1 MAGKKEIS
9 QDELEA
15 LMYAGA
21 TPYED
26 EEDESESANRGDDFV
41 PTGDDESE
49 QETDAGVEDPAPEAP
64 AEAAE
69 ESAEAEG
76 EEPAAEE
83 PAVEEPEAE
92 EPKAEEPKH
101 DEARIPKKRFDEIN
115 ERRKAAERR
124 LAELEAERKASD
136 PGQYVDF
143 DFDAKEELYA
153 QHVLDGDLAK
163 AKEIRAEIRRAE
175 QTAFEKMAENRAVKV
190 GERQKLQS
198 ELDTTI
204 VELNA
209 AYPVYDPSSPSYD
222 QDVVDE
228 TLELQRGFIDRGYT
242 PAVALRRAAEYV
254 AAVNGLKP
262 EAEIQ
267 AAPKAA
273 VVPLQKKPDIAKK
286 IAAAEKQ
293 PPKQQGRNSAS
304 EALVDLDSI
313 SEEEFDALPES
324 KLRALRGD
332 LRM

>member
-1 MAGKKEIS
+1 MAKQKEMTAE
-9 QDELEA
+9 QLEA
-15 LMYAGA
+15 LVYAGA

-26 EEDESESANRGDDFV
+26 DESETESRGDDVV
-41 PTGDDESE
+41 PAGDDQSE

-64 AEAAE
+64 AEIE
-69 ESAEAEG
+69 EKPAEAEA
-76 EEPAAEE
+76 EAPVAEE
-83 PAVEEPEAE
+83 PVVE

-101 DEARIPKKRFDEIN
+101 DEPRIPKKRFDEIN

-175 QTAFEKMAENRAVKV
+175 QAAFEKMAENRAMKV

-198 ELDTTI
+198 ELDSTI

-254 AAVNGLKP
+254 AAVNGLQPAAEMTAVAEP
-262 EAEIQ
+262 E
-267 AAPKAA
+267 K
-273 VVPLQKKPDIAKK
+273 VVPIKKPDIAKK

-304 EALVDLDSI
+304 EALLDLDSM

-324 KLRALRGD
+324 KRRALRGD
-332 LRM
+332 MRM

>member
-1 MAGKKEIS
+1 MAKQKEMTAE
-9 QDELEA
+9 QLEA
-15 LMYAGA
+15 LVYAGA

-26 EEDESESANRGDDFV
+26 EETEVENRGDDFV
-41 PTGDDESE
+41 PTGDEPSE
-49 QETDAGVEDPAPEAP
+49 QEIDAGVEDPAPEAP
-64 AEAAE
+64 AETEEKPAEVEAAE
-69 ESAEAEG
+69 
-76 EEPAAEE
+76 PVAEE
-83 PAVEEPEAE
+83 PVVEEAKE
-92 EPKAEEPKH
+92 EEPKH
-101 DEARIPKKRFDEIN
+101 DEPRIPKKRFDEIN

-153 QHVLDGDLAK
+153 QHVLDGDLVK

-175 QTAFEKMAENRAVKV
+175 QTAFEKMAENRAMKV

-198 ELDTTI
+198 ELDSTI

-254 AAVNGLKP
+254 AAVNGLQP
-262 EAEIQ
+262 AAEMT
-267 AAPKAA
+267 AVAETEK
-273 VVPLQKKPDIAKK
+273 VVPIKKPDIAKK

-293 PPKQQGRNSAS
+293 PPKQQGRNSAT
-304 EALVDLDSI
+304 EALLDLDSM

-324 KLRALRGD
+324 KRRALRGD
-332 LRM
+332 MRM